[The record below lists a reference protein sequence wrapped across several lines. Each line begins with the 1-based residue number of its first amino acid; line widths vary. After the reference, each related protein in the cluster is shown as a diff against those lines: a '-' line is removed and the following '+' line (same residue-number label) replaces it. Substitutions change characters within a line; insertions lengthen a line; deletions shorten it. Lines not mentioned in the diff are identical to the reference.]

1 MEDPALVERLAARLV
16 ALRCNRLRL
25 TRPFERLYDR
35 AMTTA
40 PNPAPAV
47 VPAAPRGFVERLK
60 RAADVASADLVLG
73 LAERVRE
80 LSRSEHPD
88 VLALRSTGVTVTG
101 RPVDLV
107 HAAVD
112 LVTQEFAEAAGVGLD
127 SALSTVWAAW
137 YDATDRGPVW
147 QSVAEGRITV
157 EQARTITSRAARLN
171 RRVATIT
178 EVRDDAGRIID
189 LTVVEGDPVIDP
201 AQQPAVLAEF
211 LERAV
216 AWACDGVLVEALA
229 RRCNRLITDLTPG
242 FVAVTISRPEA
253 TRELTVEV
261 CEDDTFAHVT
271 LVLPLA
277 DAIRLKA

>member
-1 MEDPALVERLAARLV
+1 M
-16 ALRCNRLRL
+16 
-25 TRPFERLYDR
+25 
-35 AMTTA
+35 
-40 PNPAPAV
+40 
-47 VPAAPRGFVERLK
+47 ERLK
-60 RAADVASADLVLG
+60 RAADAASADLVLG

-80 LSRSEHPD
+80 LSGSEHPD
-88 VLALRSTGVTVTG
+88 LVSLRSAGLTVTG
-101 RPVDLV
+101 RPANLV

-112 LVTQEFAEAAGVGLD
+112 LVTQEFAEAAGVSLD

-137 YDATDRGPVW
+137 YDATDREPVW
-147 QSVAEGRITV
+147 QAVAEGRITA
-157 EQARTITSRAARLN
+157 EQARTITSRAARLS

-178 EVRDDAGRIID
+178 EVRDEDGRVID
-189 LTVVEGDPVIDP
+189 LNVVEGDPVIDP
-201 AQQPAVLAEF
+201 AQQPAVLAGF
-211 LERAV
+211 LNQAIS
-216 AWACDGVLVEALA
+216 WALDGVLVEALA